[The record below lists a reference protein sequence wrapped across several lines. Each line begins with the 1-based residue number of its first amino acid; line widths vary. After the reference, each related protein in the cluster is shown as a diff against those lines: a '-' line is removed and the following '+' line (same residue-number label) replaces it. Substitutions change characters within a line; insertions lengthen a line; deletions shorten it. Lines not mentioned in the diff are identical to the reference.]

1 MQTAWGDVSWK
12 PGERLQM
19 SRPQAVQT
27 GKSSLTVLAQVRVAG
42 LLCQGQGNRDW
53 DGWGGNGRASVQ
65 RLCESLR
72 RAGSQPES

>member
-27 GKSSLTVLAQVRVAG
+27 GKSSLTVLAQVRVVG

-65 RLCESLR
+65 RLCDASEKGGVS
-72 RAGSQPES
+72 A